1 MNRGGILI
9 RLMTSEVRT
18 ILLFHPFLGFRSKG
32 LGRTGR
38 IQKRNAQERAEK
50 RKKAKRS
57 GTETSSEMDE
67 NARKAHTKR
76 QLFCIAQY

>member
-57 GTETSSEMDE
+57 GTKLRNKPDE
-67 NARKAHTKR
+67 RKRLYRTFV
-76 QLFCIAQY
+76 Q